1 MKSAARKRTTGCSE
15 PSDSTKRL
23 AKAIDM
29 ATANPMKLFPRGRR
43 DRGRLKAG
51 FLADFLLF
59 DTGEAHRRLELR
71 EVWRRGER
79 IK

>member
-1 MKSAARKRTTGCSE
+1 
-15 PSDSTKRL
+15 
-23 AKAIDM
+23 M